1 MSDRLDP
8 AQLAPLVKEAS
19 DEQLADALKQMG
31 TDTVLKEIF
40 SGMEERFLAQRA
52 SGVNSTIQYDINADE
67 GTKTWWVKFA
77 DGQCTTGEGPA
88 QDPRLTLALS
98 LPDFVKLIF
107 GVADGTQLFMS
118 GKLKL
123 QGDVMFAL
131 QMQNF
136 FDRNF

>member
-1 MSDRLDP
+1 MSDRPDP

-19 DEQLADALKQMG
+19 DEQLVDTLKQMG

-40 SGMEERFLAQRA
+40 AGMEERFLAQRA
-52 SGVNSTIQYDINADE
+52 SGVNSTIQYDINTDE

-77 DGQCTTGEGPA
+77 DGQCTTGEGA
-88 QDPRLTLALS
+88 AEDPRLTLNLS

-107 GVADGTQLFMS
+107 GAADGTQLFMS

>member
-1 MSDRLDP
+1 MADRPDP
-8 AQLAPLVKEAS
+8 AQLAPLVKELN
-19 DEQLADALKQMG
+19 DEQLSDALKQMG

-40 SGMEERFLAQRA
+40 AGMEERFLAQRA
-52 SGVNSTIQYDINADE
+52 SGVNSTLQYDINTDE
-67 GTKTWWVKFA
+67 GTKTWTVKFA
-77 DGQCTTGEGPA
+77 DGKCTTSEGLA
-88 QDPRLTLALS
+88 EDPRLTLALG
-98 LPDFVKLIF
+98 LNDFVRLIF
-107 GVADGTQLFMS
+107 GHADGTQLFMS